1 MRPTIHRRAF
11 LTACA
16 AVPFAGACARLTFV
30 SGRLDADRIVVARA
44 DLVDEPYALV
54 EVPSLDFP
62 VYVHRQGADQYSAVL
77 TRCMHRGC
85 TVEPE
90 RERLV
95 CPCHGSEYTH
105 LGAVLKGPSERP
117 LIRFEVATD
126 TANVYILDA
135 ARARVTR

>member
-11 LTACA
+11 LAACA

-30 SGRLDADRIVVARA
+30 SGRLDAGRIVVAKA
-44 DLVDEPYALV
+44 DLVNDSYALV
-54 EVPSLDFP
+54 EVPSFDFP
-62 VYVHRQGADQYSAVL
+62 IYVHHHGVDDYSAVL
-77 TRCMHRGC
+77 TRCGHRGC

-105 LGAVLKGPSERP
+105 LGAILKGPTERP
-117 LIRFEVATD
+117 LMQFEVATD
-126 TANVYILDA
+126 SEHVYILDA
-135 ARARVTR
+135 ARARATR

>member
-11 LTACA
+11 LAACA

-30 SGRLDADRIVVARA
+30 SGRLDADRVVVARSELA
-44 DLVDEPYALV
+44 NEPFALI
-54 EVPSLDFP
+54 EVPTLDFP
-62 VYVHRQGADQYSAVL
+62 VYLHRQGVDDYSAVL
-77 TRCMHRGC
+77 TRCGHRGC

-90 RERLV
+90 GGRLV

-105 LGAVLKGPSERP
+105 LGAILKGPTERP

-126 TANVYILDA
+126 AEHIYILDV
-135 ARARVTR
+135 ARAAVAR